1 MHVVFRESHG
11 LEETDTPTDL
21 GQDPADLV
29 VLSFSDSDLGAFA
42 EGWRRGGGPEGRLP
56 SLRLANLSALRH
68 PLSVDTYIDN
78 TLSGAKGILIRLIGG
93 VPYWEY
99 GVQQV
104 MALAQSKGIAVAVLP
119 ADGRPDTR
127 LDAVSTLPVSTL
139 RRLAHLCDSGGA
151 VAAQAA
157 LAQMALAAGLYAAP
171 VRGAKTISSVGAW
184 TPQDGPACPLADM
197 PTSDADRVL
206 IVFYRSYLVA
216 ADLAPI
222 TAMYDAFRAQGYH
235 VRALFVPS
243 LKAPDARG

>member
-127 LDAVSTLPVSTL
+127 LDAVSTLPASTL
-139 RRLAHLCDSGGA
+139 RR
-151 VAAQAA
+151 
-157 LAQMALAAGLYAAP
+157 
-171 VRGAKTISSVGAW
+171 
-184 TPQDGPACPLADM
+184 
-197 PTSDADRVL
+197 
-206 IVFYRSYLVA
+206 
-216 ADLAPI
+216 
-222 TAMYDAFRAQGYH
+222 
-235 VRALFVPS
+235 
-243 LKAPDARG
+243 